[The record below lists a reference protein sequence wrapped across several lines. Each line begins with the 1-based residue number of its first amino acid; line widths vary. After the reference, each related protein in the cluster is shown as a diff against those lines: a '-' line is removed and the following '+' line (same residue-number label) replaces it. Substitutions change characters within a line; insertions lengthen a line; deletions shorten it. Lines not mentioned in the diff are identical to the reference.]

1 LIENPKEPSQA
12 APAPAFSFQDHRL
25 LKQNENLS
33 SAVVE
38 TEQPM
43 ALPPAPPP
51 PIISA
56 APPPI
61 NRRRLPK
68 RMVPSPVPPPIDKDD
83 LLAHSAIMSAN
94 SVLSQNSVDST
105 YSNINTG
112 IQNLPQPLPPRAR
125 TPVSAAKHL
134 VSPPVSA
141 PMPNNNLISPL
152 LRSSMST
159 ASFRMKERSESFRE
173 QKDSDSY
180 KSRDWDGTDYRDRD
194 RLPKSARASPI
205 PRGPIPLPL
214 RSANRPGSAMSQ
226 RTPVAVPQHEGM
238 I

>member
-1 LIENPKEPSQA
+1 
-12 APAPAFSFQDHRL
+12 
-25 LKQNENLS
+25 
-33 SAVVE
+33 
-38 TEQPM
+38 M

-51 PIISA
+51 PMISA

-61 NRRRLPK
+61 NRRRAQK
-68 RMVPSPVPPPIDKDD
+68 RMAPSPVPPPGDKDD
-83 LLAHSAIMSAN
+83 LPAYSAVKSAN
-94 SVLSQNSVDST
+94 GVLSQNSVDST
-105 YSNINTG
+105 YSNFNTDME
-112 IQNLPQPLPPRAR
+112 NVPQPPRAR

-134 VSPPVSA
+134 FSPPLSA

-152 LRSSMST
+152 LRSPMSS
-159 ASFRMKERSESFRE
+159 ASFRMRERSESFRE

-180 KSRDWDGTDYRDRD
+180 RTDYRDRD
-194 RLPKSARASPI
+194 RPPKSARASPI
-205 PRGPIPLPL
+205 PIPRSPVTLPP